1 MRTDGADGRQDRET
15 HLVVAAELLDEQLP
29 VLEVVVHPEVARL
42 VDVAQQPGLVVH
54 RPDPVG
60 FWGQM

>member
-1 MRTDGADGRQDRET
+1 M
-15 HLVVAAELLDEQLP
+15 VVVELLDEQLP

-54 RPDPVG
+54 QTDPVG
-60 FWGQM
+60 FWGKM

>member
-1 MRTDGADGRQDRET
+1 M
-15 HLVVAAELLDEQLP
+15 ELLDEQLP